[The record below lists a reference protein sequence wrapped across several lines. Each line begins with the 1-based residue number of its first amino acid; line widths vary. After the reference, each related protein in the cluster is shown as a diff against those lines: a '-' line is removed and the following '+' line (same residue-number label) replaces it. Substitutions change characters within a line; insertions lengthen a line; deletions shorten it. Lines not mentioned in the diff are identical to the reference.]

1 MLIEIQILLK
11 LDSNERLST
20 IWDISNNFVKIPKFG
35 LLKLAMSLMKVKL
48 KQRKSNDPQNKFDF

>member
-1 MLIEIQILLK
+1 MLIEIQIFLK

-35 LLKLAMSLMKVKL
+35 LLKLAMGLMRSQTQTTEIK
-48 KQRKSNDPQNKFDF
+48 